1 MKHTHSLITIA
12 VMSVAIMFGLQLFA
26 LLVISV
32 FWIGREHSQAEYR
45 YMKAMKINRSKL
57 SFIDSFKPI
66 AWNKDS
72 LINDMILPI
81 LVGSLF
87 IVKDLV

>member
-1 MKHTHSLITIA
+1 MKHIHSLITIA
-12 VMSVAIMFGLQLFA
+12 VMGIASMFGLQLFA
-26 LLVISV
+26 LLVISG

-45 YMKAMKINRSKL
+45 YMKIMKINRSEL
-57 SFIDSFKPI
+57 SFLNSFEPI

-81 LVGSLF
+81 FVGSLF
-87 IVKDLV
+87 IVKDIV

>member
-1 MKHTHSLITIA
+1 
-12 VMSVAIMFGLQLFA
+12 MSVAIMFGLQLFA
-26 LLVISV
+26 LLVISG

-45 YMKAMKINRSKL
+45 YMKAMNINRSKL
-57 SFIDSFKPI
+57 SFVDGFKAI
-66 AWNKDS
+66 AWDKDS
-72 LINDMILPI
+72 LVNDMLLPI